1 MKNVKN
7 LLVGAFAVALISSCG
22 GGSVDYKPAAK
33 AMCECM
39 KEKGEKS
46 EGDLDL
52 GPEVDYASCA
62 LDVTIDEGV
71 DLNTEEFTKQL
82 ESDCPE
88 LVDLHKDYMKK

>member
-7 LLVGAFAVALISSCG
+7 LFIGAFAVALVSSC

-39 KEKGEKS
+39 EEKGEKP
-46 EGDLDL
+46 EEEFDL

-62 LDVTIDEGV
+62 LDVTISE
-71 DLNTEEFTKQL
+71 
-82 ESDCPE
+82 
-88 LVDLHKDYMKK
+88 